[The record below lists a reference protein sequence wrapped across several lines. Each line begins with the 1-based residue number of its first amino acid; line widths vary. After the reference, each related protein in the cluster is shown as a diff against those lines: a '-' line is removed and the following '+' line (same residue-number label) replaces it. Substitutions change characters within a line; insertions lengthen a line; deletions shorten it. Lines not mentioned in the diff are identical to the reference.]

1 MELIIMTL
9 LGIFSR
15 FLRSF
20 SSLDTIEFVYIWSR
34 QKLIKNLKNGPF
46 WRVFENLKLAVLPDN
61 SLLIGQQLVEN
72 AKSQNTTF

>member
-15 FLRSF
+15 FLHSF
-20 SSLDTIEFVYIWSR
+20 SSLDTIEFVYILSR

-46 WRVFENLKLAVLPDN
+46 LRVFENLPDN
-61 SLLIGQQLVEN
+61 SLLIKQQLVEN